1 VCVKRFDESKV
12 GSVHG
17 AYVGD
22 VELRLRGPIGI
33 FAIPKF
39 GAQPPI
45 SDCPARPRHV
55 NFDFEYNLAF
65 SDVLYWDSKS
75 PALSILLSSILCNPD
90 EKAKTVVKDA
100 FFLCN

>member
-1 VCVKRFDESKV
+1 MKRFDESKV

-22 VELRLRGPIGI
+22 VELRLRGPIEI

-55 NFDFEYNLAF
+55 NLTSSTTSTSTGESENSELQDE
-65 SDVLYWDSKS
+65 
-75 PALSILLSSILCNPD
+75 AL
-90 EKAKTVVKDA
+90 KKK
-100 FFLCN
+100 

>member
-1 VCVKRFDESKV
+1 MKRFDESKV

-55 NFDFEYNLAF
+55 NFDFEYNLNL
-65 SDVLYWDSKS
+65 DR
-75 PALSILLSSILCNPD
+75 
-90 EKAKTVVKDA
+90 
-100 FFLCN
+100 